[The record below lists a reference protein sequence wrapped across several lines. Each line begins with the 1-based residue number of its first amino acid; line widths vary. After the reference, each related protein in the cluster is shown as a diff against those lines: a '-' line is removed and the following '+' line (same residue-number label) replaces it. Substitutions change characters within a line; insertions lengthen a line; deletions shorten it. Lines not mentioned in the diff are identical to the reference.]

1 MDYLI
6 QEGTFTLPTGFQD
19 RSVNMFIP
27 GVTLPAPFSLTI
39 ARDNTLPGE
48 ALLDYIERQV
58 SLIAAKLRK
67 YQRQSTVSVELSK
80 QAPIAGLQIDA
91 HYQNDGRPVY
101 QRQAAFILAAERVLV
116 FSATSQQPF
125 DDQLNQL
132 WANVLAS
139 FQLHPPVTATP

>member
-1 MDYLI
+1 MNYVI
-6 QEGTFTLPTGFQD
+6 QEGSLTLPAGFQD

-27 GVTLPAPFSLTI
+27 GVALPAPFSLTI

-58 SLIAAKLRK
+58 NLIAAKLRK
-67 YQRQSTVSVELSK
+67 YQRKSTIRVELSK
-80 QAPIAGLQIDA
+80 RVPIAGLQVDA

-125 DDQLNQL
+125 DDSLNQL
-132 WANVLAS
+132 WASVLAS
-139 FQLHPPVTATP
+139 FEPHPPVRATP